1 VQLSEFNRIVRQVL
15 ILPIL
20 ALLLIAAA
28 LYWQI
33 HTANGLVDRI
43 QLSNAAISQTNLV
56 GQMIFDQETGL
67 RGYQITGD
75 PRFLEP
81 YNAAQAT
88 IPANL
93 QKLQDLT
100 SASPTEAVWVAR
112 LKADKEE
119 VARLITD
126 YQTWQ
131 QSFAVPVLATMKAGG
146 TTRGENEAGDVEFNL
161 EGKTLMDAVRRDL
174 QAVVQSADARR
185 VRRVT
190 HWHQQI
196 RTLEE
201 VLAASALLGGVLIG
215 LFTLNRLHAVSD
227 QYQFSL
233 TKMRLQSE
241 KIFESEQQLRTTLAS
256 IGDGVIACDPEGRVM
271 MMNEVAATLTG
282 WTLNE
287 AMGQPLET
295 IFNIINET
303 TREVVENPVAKVK
316 RLNRVVGLANHT
328 ILIRRDG
335 VELNIDDSGAPIRSP
350 EGELTGVVMVFR
362 DITLEKRT
370 RDALMANEKLAV
382 AGRLAATI
390 AHEIHNPLDSVSN
403 LLFLLKQQSTP
414 EETAQFLDLAQQ
426 ELARVTQISRSMLGL
441 YRESHAPVPIDLKDI
456 LEGTLVLLG
465 GRIQDLGAR
474 VETELPVG
482 LSIDGF
488 PAELR
493 QVFTNL
499 ITNAAEAAGAGGV
512 VTVRV
517 MQRPIATLTGERQ
530 ADGFLIEIEDNG
542 PGIPENLA
550 EKLFQPFFSTKGEQG
565 TGLGLWVSRGIVRK
579 HGGDLTLVSLAEGG
593 GSRATV
599 SLATHP
605 TMNASGD

>member
-1 VQLSEFNRIVRQVL
+1 VQLSQFNRIVRQVL
-15 ILPIL
+15 FLPIL

-33 HTANGLVDRI
+33 HTANGLVNRI

-67 RGYQITGD
+67 RGYQIAGD

-81 YNAAQAT
+81 YNAAQANL
-88 IPANL
+88 PGNL

-100 SASPTEAVWVAR
+100 SATPTEPIWVAR
-112 LKADKEE
+112 LKSDKDE
-119 VARLITD
+119 VAKLITD

-131 QSFAVPVLATMKAGG
+131 QSFAAPVMATMQAGG
-146 TTRGENEAGDVEFNL
+146 ARSSNDAADVDFNL

-174 QAVVQSADARR
+174 QVVMQSADERR

-201 VLAASALLGGVLIG
+201 VLAACALLGGVLIG
-215 LFTLNRLHAVSD
+215 LFTLGRLHAVSD
-227 QYQFSL
+227 AYQFSL

-256 IGDGVIACDPEGRVM
+256 IGDGVVACDPEGRVV

-282 WTLNE
+282 WTIDE
-287 AMGQPLET
+287 ARDQPLET

-316 RLNRVVGLANHT
+316 RLNRIVGLANHT

-335 VELNIDDSGAPIRSP
+335 VELNIDDSGAPIRDP
-350 EGELTGVVMVFR
+350 DGVLTGVVMVFR

-390 AHEIHNPLDSVSN
+390 AHEIHNPLDSVAN
-403 LLFLLKQQSTP
+403 LLFLMQQGSTP
-414 EETAQFLDLAQQ
+414 EETAQFLEMARQ

-441 YRESHAPVPIDLKDI
+441 YRESHAPVPTNLKDM
-456 LEGTLVLLG
+456 LEGTLLLLER
-465 GRIQDLGAR
+465 RIQDLGAR
-474 VETELPVG
+474 VEAELPQD
-482 LSIDGF
+482 LSINGF

-499 ITNAAEAAGAGGV
+499 ITNAAEAAGTGGV
-512 VTVRV
+512 VKVRV
-517 MQRPIATLTGERQ
+517 TRRPVATLTGERQ
-530 ADGFLIEIEDNG
+530 SDGVLIEIEDSG
-542 PGIPENLA
+542 PGIPDSLA
-550 EKLFQPFFSTKGEQG
+550 EKLFQPFFSTKGEKG

-579 HGGDLTLVSLAEGG
+579 HGGDLTLEGLANGS

-605 TMNASGD
+605 TISPAGD